1 MFRNIILI
9 ILASTVI
16 SSCASLTEPGTI
28 YKIALNNVK
37 EKNLDSAFM
46 NFRELAR
53 DYPNS
58 PYSRNARFAMAEYL
72 FTKKDYYDSLRE
84 FVSIIE
90 DFPNTSQALFAK
102 AIVYKALS
110 EFSSKEIEGLS
121 SKIKREFF
129 AQPIILVF
137 SEYKTKSFKTLLG
150 SHYTIKDYVDRVEIF
165 KDNEIFLKITP

>member
-1 MFRNIILI
+1 MSRKIIIFFSL
-9 ILASTVI
+9 LLL
-16 SSCASLTEPGTI
+16 SSCASLSEPGRI
-28 YKIALNNVK
+28 YKNALNNVK
-37 EKNLDSAFM
+37 EKNFDSAFM
-46 NFRELAR
+46 NLRELAR

-137 SEYKTKSFKTLLG
+137 SEYKTKSLKTLLG